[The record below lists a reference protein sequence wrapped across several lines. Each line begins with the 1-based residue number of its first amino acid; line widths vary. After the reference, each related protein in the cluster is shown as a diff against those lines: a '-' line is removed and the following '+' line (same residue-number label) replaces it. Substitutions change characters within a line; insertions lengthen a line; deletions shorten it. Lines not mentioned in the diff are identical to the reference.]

1 MALKAS
7 HFTLVPI
14 HLQAR
19 NRKEDFMTYTAE
31 ESRRHL
37 ENNKKRFCPLSFSS
51 GTEMMYCQTLDCM
64 LYDDEIHEC
73 ALGRKTYLDEEE
85 DDA

>member
-1 MALKAS
+1 
-7 HFTLVPI
+7 
-14 HLQAR
+14 
-19 NRKEDFMTYTAE
+19 
-31 ESRRHL
+31 
-37 ENNKKRFCPLSFSS
+37 
-51 GTEMMYCQTLDCM
+51 MYCQTLKCM